1 MGETKS
7 RPMKARIR
15 LKVHPRAKR
24 TSLAG
29 RLGEAY
35 KIEVACPPIE
45 GKANQACMTFLAE
58 KLGVPK
64 SAVRIIAG
72 LTSRTKLVEIEG
84 MEQAEAESRLAS

>member
-1 MGETKS
+1 MGETKG

-64 SAVRIIAG
+64 SAIRIIAG